1 MASTKTQLS
10 SLYVDALTTT
20 PVLLS
25 RAARPGTD
33 YLLLRLKTE
42 AATIS
47 IRDLVGM
54 EADDLDEV
62 DLAGAQEIFVGIVP
76 DTVFN
81 RKQIEKNNS
90 ADWTYDLLFGDGDEI
105 DVMFPITA
113 LICSVEIAASNA
125 LTFSSPL
132 AATAAGHMAL
142 AAAGEDYCGRSL
154 AIVSSGTGTQI
165 IAAVLFG
172 FGIIHD

>member
-1 MASTKTQLS
+1 MASSKTQLTQF
-10 SLYVDALTTT
+10 YVDELTTT
-20 PVLLS
+20 PVLLND
-25 RAARPGTD
+25 AVPGVD
-33 YLLLRLKTE
+33 YIMLRLKTC

-62 DLAGAQEIFVGIVP
+62 DLSADQEVFVGIVP

-81 RKQIEKNNS
+81 RKQVEKNNS
-90 ADWTYDLLFGDGDEI
+90 ADWTYDLLFGNGDEI
-105 DVMFPITA
+105 DVIFPINN
-113 LICSVEIAASNA
+113 IIVSIEVAASQA

-132 AATAAGHMAL
+132 KATTAGHVAL
-142 AAAGEDYCGRSL
+142 AAGGDDYCGRSL

-172 FGIIHD
+172 CGVIID